1 MSTNTSAAVP
11 SAELIPG
18 ISFDGR
24 AYHYGQYSY
33 DRLEDALNY
42 AKLDRAKPGFREESA
57 APLHWKQWVDPTPDQ
72 RTEMASYHIAY
83 AGGRYCYGPY
93 RYDLLADAV
102 NYARR
107 EPGLSLNGQACTD
120 EARDR

>member
-1 MSTNTSAAVP
+1 MSTNTAAVP

-33 DRLEDALNY
+33 DRLEDAQSY
-42 AKLDRAKPGFREESA
+42 AKLDRAKPGFREDSA
-57 APLHWKQWVDPTPDQ
+57 PPLQWKQWMDPSPEQ
-72 RTEMASYHIAY
+72 HAEMALYHIAY

-93 RYDLLADAV
+93 RYDLLADAI

-107 EPGLSLNGQACTD
+107 EPGLQLPGQAGAD
-120 EARDR
+120 EATNR